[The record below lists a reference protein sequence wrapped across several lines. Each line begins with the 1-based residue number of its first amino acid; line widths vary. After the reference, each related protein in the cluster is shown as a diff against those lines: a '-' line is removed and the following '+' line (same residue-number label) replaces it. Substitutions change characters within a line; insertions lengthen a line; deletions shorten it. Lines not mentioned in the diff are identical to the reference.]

1 MPLENF
7 PGVATP
13 NPSLKNNAYIYHIRV
28 GNSLY
33 IGQTLRGEAVTRGN
47 RINEH
52 IYQAFYTGNQE
63 LKYQE
68 MRQLPLM
75 DWQISFYTKEM
86 GYGVPDLETKY
97 AAFAADFAP
106 KNRKRDDNN
115 PSEQDL
121 LDFAEIYHIL
131 VATQESVLLTNAEM
145 GGKPN
150 GYICV
155 RPGSPLYGQQVLFRH
170 TNPYTAYKLAT
181 MDYDSTAV
189 KAGATTLVYQELFS
203 PNWPDIYESK
213 YKADMERQNKTLS
226 KKGLMTWQE
235 FFSGPFIK
243 KITHEL
249 ALTIYAAFKQDRNG
263 YNMTPVIQKFVRE
276 EFLEPKRE
284 AAWQIVK
291 TYYRQRN
298 LKINFNLKDRFD
310 FSRLDEYITEV
321 LRRFLKGISY
331 TLKNGDA
338 AAIKESKQGHWQEF
352 IPVNIAPV
360 WDLSH
365 FKSEPNEWLT
375 GTYQP
380 ESSALHAA
388 PEYLKR
394 RSYLIFRQAMKETA
408 VHPAELGVPL
418 ETVAQYQLGR
428 DEEEGQRYY
437 MSALESGD
445 WLSARLRKWYM
456 THGPGYAYS
465 DWLTFYKPMVDVYRT
480 QQGYSPFQP
489 VHFTLGDVATRTDKA
504 HYRTPTDS
512 EWDTPGGHWSSKF
525 YTRMRKEPGTILVY
539 QNESA
544 VNWGSGTFDTLT
556 IY

>member
-13 NPSLKNNAYIYHIRV
+13 NPGLKDNAYIYHIRV
-28 GNSLY
+28 GRSLY

-68 MRQLPLM
+68 MRQAPLM

-86 GYGVPDLETKY
+86 GYGVPNLAEKY

-106 KNRKRDDNN
+106 KNRKRGDA

-131 VATQESVLLTNAEM
+131 VATQEPVLLTNAEM

-155 RPGSPLYGQQVLFRH
+155 RPDSPLYGQQVLFRR

-181 MDYDSTAV
+181 LDYDSTAV

-213 YKADMERQNKTLS
+213 YKADMERRHNALS
-226 KKGLMTWQE
+226 KQGLMTWQE

-249 ALTIYAAFKQDRNG
+249 AQTIAAAFKEDRNG
-263 YNMTPVIQKFVRE
+263 YNMTPIIQKFVRE

-310 FSRLDEYITEV
+310 FSRLDEYITEA
-321 LRRFLKGISY
+321 LRRFLKTVAY
-331 TLKNGDA
+331 TFKKGDA
-338 AAIKESKQGHWQEF
+338 AAIKESKLGHLQTF

-365 FKSEPNEWLT
+365 FKSEPNGWLT

-380 ESSALHAA
+380 ESSALHAS

-408 VHPAELGVPL
+408 VHPAELGLPL
-418 ETVAQYQLGR
+418 ETVAQNQLDK

-437 MSALESGD
+437 MSALSSSD
-445 WLSARLRKWYM
+445 WLSTRIHKWYWE
-456 THGPGYAYS
+456 HGPGYAQS
-465 DWLTFYKPMVDVYRT
+465 NWLTFYKPMVDVYRS
-480 QQGYSPFQP
+480 QQGYDTFQP
-489 VHFTLGDVATRTDKA
+489 ISFTLDTDETR
-504 HYRTPTDS
+504 YRTAADS
-512 EWDTPGGHWSSKF
+512 NGQWSSKF
-525 YTRMRKEPGTILVY
+525 YTRMRSDPSVILVY
-539 QNESA
+539 KNESA
-544 VNWGSGTFDTLT
+544 ADWGSGRFDTLT